1 MGRSWINENDFP
13 TFILFLMIV
22 GAVVTALLR
31 WIDINKRGEKME
43 NIHEKVKYIEDNIE
57 YIDIMDKCDF
67 YFYRL
72 SVKDRPVKGREVFTF
87 LNPDNSLTA
96 KNYFRMLIEDIVI
109 GRTKQHIEE
118 KKMLMEQ
125 QKERAALSEEDK
137 RKEFEELQNI
147 KRDSKGRLNKGA
159 KLAKKASCNETKIYL
174 MYELGATV
182 KEIIEMYGCSK
193 SVVYRVLAKHK

>member
-1 MGRSWINENDFP
+1 
-13 TFILFLMIV
+13 
-22 GAVVTALLR
+22 
-31 WIDINKRGEKME
+31 ME

-72 SVKDRPVKGREVFTF
+72 SVKDRPVKDREVFTF
-87 LNPDNSLTA
+87 FNPDNSLTA
-96 KNYFRMLIEDIVI
+96 KKYFQMLIEDIVI

>member
-1 MGRSWINENDFP
+1 
-13 TFILFLMIV
+13 
-22 GAVVTALLR
+22 
-31 WIDINKRGEKME
+31 ME

-67 YFYRL
+67 RFYRL
-72 SVKDRPVKGREVFTF
+72 YVKDRPVFPF

-96 KNYFRMLIEDIVI
+96 KNYFRMLIEDIVM

-118 KKMLMEQ
+118 KKMLMER

>member
-1 MGRSWINENDFP
+1 
-13 TFILFLMIV
+13 
-22 GAVVTALLR
+22 
-31 WIDINKRGEKME
+31 ME

-57 YIDIMDKCDF
+57 YIDIMDECDF
-67 YFYRL
+67 HFYRL
-72 SVKDRPVKGREVFTF
+72 GVKDRSVFPF

-118 KKMLMEQ
+118 KKMLIER